1 MLDGKSRLTINAGII
16 VKSVNNSFWALN
28 VNDGNQYR
36 LNFTSYKMLEMLDGK
51 RTIQDIVD
59 SIHEIFDE
67 NAESLFDDSIVF
79 YTNCINQGI
88 VVYAEENENHR

>member
-36 LNFTSYKMLEMLDGK
+36 LNFTSYKMLEMLDG
-51 RTIQDIVD
+51 
-59 SIHEIFDE
+59 